1 MRSFFSI
8 KLCINIKVGDVMK
21 KDKIIKIVKI
31 ILITIFIIIISAAT
45 LFIGNCVRLIV
56 LEKRDDIHLKMS
68 DVKTAGVKDKYIPQ
82 GLTYSNK
89 YKMMIQTSYNKEGKT
104 SRLYVSNLT
113 TGRLE
118 RELILLNSDGTE
130 NNSHVGGITTDD
142 NKVWITSDFTIWEYS
157 LDEIMNTTNEYVQS
171 VREDELP
178 IRGDFCTYTENK
190 LWIGDFF
197 LKPFYKVPNDT
208 PLLLQ
213 YSTIKVE
220 TPPPAENTS
229 EENTEENAE
238 ETSNEEGENQEQ
250 NNEENNEQPQE
261 EVFDGPIADKV
272 IDIDYSKPEKI
283 LSLPKMVQGMVIF
296 ENKEEGIL
304 DIYCDQSFTYLVQS
318 TFIHYKVNLNENK
331 EEFDFYGNK
340 TDYYRFEN
348 AEIVKEEKMPP
359 MAEGMTFSDRTG
371 KREIYIVF
379 ESNSDAYKFAV
390 PKMDRVMKYNMDRKN
405 RKVGENKTNE

>member
-1 MRSFFSI
+1 
-8 KLCINIKVGDVMK
+8 MK
-21 KDKIIKIVKI
+21 KEKIIKIIKI

-45 LFIGNCVRLIV
+45 LLIGNCVRLIV

-68 DVKTAGVKDKYIPQ
+68 DVKTVGVKDKYIPQ
-82 GLTYSNK
+82 GLTYTTK
-89 YKMMIQTSYNKEGKT
+89 HKMMIQTSYNKEGKA
-104 SRLYVSNLT
+104 SKIFVSNIT

-118 RELILLNSDGTE
+118 KELFLLNSDGTE
-130 NNSHVGGITTDD
+130 NNSHVGGIATDN

-157 LDEIMNTTNEYVQS
+157 LDEIMTTTNEYVQS

-197 LKPFYKVPNDT
+197 LKPFYKVPNNT

-213 YSTIKVE
+213 YSTIKKE
-220 TPPPAENTS
+220 TPPPAETPAEENS
-229 EENTEENAE
+229 EENVE
-238 ETSNEEGENQEQ
+238 ETVNEESNNQEQ
-250 NNEENNEQPQE
+250 ENVEQPLE
-261 EVFDGPIADKV
+261 EIFDGPIADKV

-296 ENKEEGIL
+296 ENKDEGIL
-304 DIYCDQSFTYLVQS
+304 DIYCDQSFTYLIQS

-331 EEFDFYGNK
+331 EEVDFYGNK

-348 AEIVKEEKMPP
+348 AEVISKEKMPP